1 MSAYFLDVNKRF
13 LFFLVVATLV
23 TNSRPGRTKRQV
35 ENNEEE
41 SLGHS
46 IDNHNFQHSTID
58 HDASQGEECEPNK
71 TCCDGY
77 LRVCNIRV
85 DCGNPTRWEGNWPI
99 PFFAVVDDK
108 KDQGNDCC
116 YKIIAKD
123 GTNITIRPDSKLKPY
138 TLKAHHIQQFVCH
151 D

>member
-1 MSAYFLDVNKRF
+1 MIL
-13 LFFLVVATLV
+13 
-23 TNSRPGRTKRQV
+23 
-35 ENNEEE
+35 EN
-41 SLGHS
+41 LY
-46 IDNHNFQHSTID
+46 I
-58 HDASQGEECEPNK
+58 ECEPNK

-108 KDQGNDCC
+108 KDEGNDCC

-138 TLKAHHIQQFVCH
+138 TLKAYHIEQFVCH

>member
-46 IDNHNFQHSTID
+46 IDNHNFQHSTND
-58 HDASQGEECEPNK
+58 HDASQGE
-71 TCCDGY
+71 G
-77 LRVCNIRV
+77 
-85 DCGNPTRWEGNWPI
+85 
-99 PFFAVVDDK
+99 
-108 KDQGNDCC
+108 
-116 YKIIAKD
+116 
-123 GTNITIRPDSKLKPY
+123 
-138 TLKAHHIQQFVCH
+138 
-151 D
+151 